1 MLGQP
6 LFTLLGQQGAFHDI
20 QCADKTMGDN
30 RSFYQYLKHWNI
42 LGHKNLKKSPHKT
55 CDFSKN
61 WAGLFTYLITTSS
74 RSIQYLPSLLFCPK
88 NQELLSFIAV
98 FSEHLVTKSSTTFS
112 IIRGHTNIEVA
123 SARNGVWNQNFWV
136 GLLLTATAN
145 GQIDLM
151 EILCLI
157 YVHESLHILRK
168 WLLGSKIIYKLQYSA
183 TFPARSTQK
192 LTELYFSVCVL
203 REAVGVVII

>member
-1 MLGQP
+1 MKYSWAQKFKKVTPQNLW
-6 LFTLLGQQGAFHDI
+6 F
-20 QCADKTMGDN
+20 
-30 RSFYQYLKHWNI
+30 
-42 LGHKNLKKSPHKT
+42 LKKLGWTLHILNNNIFQKHSVLTLTFVLSKKSRIIVIYCSFLGAPCHKI
-55 CDFSKN
+55 FHH
-61 WAGLFTYLITTSS
+61 
-74 RSIQYLPSLLFCPK
+74 
-88 NQELLSFIAV
+88 V
-98 FSEHLVTKSSTTFS
+98 FHHPG
-112 IIRGHTNIEVA
+112 INIEVA
-123 SARNGVWNQNFWV
+123 SAWNGVWNQNFWV